1 MSEWA
6 LVVRMCTRAWGAV
19 VCVQHFWWAYGG
31 RLQPLPA
38 YPARLHLKSDL
49 PTSVPSGSSR
59 GSEIR
64 HSSASS
70 SGTGSKLQEKGSV
83 GDWQMPPSQH
93 YKQRYM
99 PAHHSPAQPSPA
111 VHAEPARAFHAPN
124 CTLASTPA
132 ANNRQQELIAR
143 AAGNHSHL
151 RAPGMTVRLRAMLSS
166 CRLAPS
172 MLCRTGTR
180 ARTALLP
187 GALPGAMPA
196 PARAS
201 TSCCISRAAEL
212 VVGEPSCAGE
222 GGSTGWE

>member
-1 MSEWA
+1 
-6 LVVRMCTRAWGAV
+6 
-19 VCVQHFWWAYGG
+19 
-31 RLQPLPA
+31 
-38 YPARLHLKSDL
+38 
-49 PTSVPSGSSR
+49 
-59 GSEIR
+59 
-64 HSSASS
+64 
-70 SGTGSKLQEKGSV
+70 
-83 GDWQMPPSQH
+83 
-93 YKQRYM
+93 
-99 PAHHSPAQPSPA
+99 
-111 VHAEPARAFHAPN
+111 
-124 CTLASTPA
+124 
-132 ANNRQQELIAR
+132 
-143 AAGNHSHL
+143 
-151 RAPGMTVRLRAMLSS
+151 MLSS